1 MAEEEL
7 ILFECRM
14 VLVPNI
20 RDDKNKTENDLLG
33 EINTFEQLPCMK
45 ICGSTP
51 PQTPPPTVKVMNS
64 QNTEDETTR
73 LNISTHTHHLSGGI
87 QYMMKID

>member
-1 MAEEEL
+1 
-7 ILFECRM
+7 M

-20 RDDKNKTENDLLG
+20 RDDKNKTENDLLE

-51 PQTPPPTVKVMNS
+51 PQPPPPPTVYSRAKNKSVANFC
-64 QNTEDETTR
+64 
-73 LNISTHTHHLSGGI
+73 LISHHTSTCVV
-87 QYMMKID
+87 D

>member
-20 RDDKNKTENDLLG
+20 RDDKNKTENDLLE

-45 ICGSTP
+45 ICGRTP
-51 PQTPPPTVKVMNS
+51 PQPPPPPPTVYSRAKNKSVANFALFLI
-64 QNTEDETTR
+64 T
-73 LNISTHTHHLSGGI
+73 LVLV
-87 QYMMKID
+87 

>member
-1 MAEEEL
+1 
-7 ILFECRM
+7 M

-51 PQTPPPTVKVMNS
+51 PQPPPPPVYT
-64 QNTEDETTR
+64 
-73 LNISTHTHHLSGGI
+73 
-87 QYMMKID
+87 

>member
-1 MAEEEL
+1 
-7 ILFECRM
+7 M

-51 PQTPPPTVKVMNS
+51 PQTPPFTVYSIAKKKSVANFCLIS
-64 QNTEDETTR
+64 HHTR
-73 LNISTHTHHLSGGI
+73 TCTS
-87 QYMMKID
+87 

>member
-51 PQTPPPTVKVMNS
+51 PQPPPPPPPVYT
-64 QNTEDETTR
+64 
-73 LNISTHTHHLSGGI
+73 
-87 QYMMKID
+87 

>member
-1 MAEEEL
+1 
-7 ILFECRM
+7 M

-20 RDDKNKTENDLLG
+20 RDDKNKTENDLLE

-51 PQTPPPTVKVMNS
+51 AQPPPPTVYSRAKNESVAKFC
-64 QNTEDETTR
+64 
-73 LNISTHTHHLSGGI
+73 LISHHTSTLV
-87 QYMMKID
+87 

>member
-1 MAEEEL
+1 
-7 ILFECRM
+7 M

-51 PQTPPPTVKVMNS
+51 PQPPPLTVYSIAKK
-64 QNTEDETTR
+64 
-73 LNISTHTHHLSGGI
+73 
-87 QYMMKID
+87 KICCKFFALFLITLELVLVDRQLPIVLL

>member
-1 MAEEEL
+1 
-7 ILFECRM
+7 M

-51 PQTPPPTVKVMNS
+51 PQPPPFTVYSIAKKNLLQIFALFLITLELVLV
-64 QNTEDETTR
+64 D
-73 LNISTHTHHLSGGI
+73 
-87 QYMMKID
+87 